1 MTCLYSHDCATG
13 QVSYFKQVRWGT
25 DTCVGP
31 LDERGEL
38 APIDQFDLPLKS
50 SSLRKRPNPAPTPSP
65 MTDGAVRTRR
75 QRLPDDIPTIRSP
88 VCGDVTT
95 IGVVGMDEGDSSLA
109 ALAHAQNGD
118 SSSI

>member
-1 MTCLYSHDCATG
+1 
-13 QVSYFKQVRWGT
+13 
-25 DTCVGP
+25 
-31 LDERGEL
+31 
-38 APIDQFDLPLKS
+38 
-50 SSLRKRPNPAPTPSP
+50 
-65 MTDGAVRTRR
+65 
-75 QRLPDDIPTIRSP
+75 LPDDIPTIRSP